1 MEHVRF
7 EDPGFSEVVLVQRQ
21 FHRENLAGTR
31 VSSLEPTEHGT
42 IELMSPRTLIR
53 PSRSADAL
61 SISPLVS
68 AEASAKVSCTDR
80 VGRQMVARFDASAL
94 GADRERDRVGPL
106 LGASGNS
113 ITTRT
118 AGASRSKGTGS
129 AFSSDS
135 LSSWNHSVE
144 RKSATY

>member
-1 MEHVRF
+1 
-7 EDPGFSEVVLVQRQ
+7 
-21 FHRENLAGTR
+21 
-31 VSSLEPTEHGT
+31 
-42 IELMSPRTLIR
+42 MSPRTLIR

-68 AEASAKVSCTDR
+68 AEASAKVSCTI
-80 VGRQMVARFDASAL
+80 ASA
-94 GADRERDRVGPL
+94 ARWSPASTRVPSAPIENVIAWGPL